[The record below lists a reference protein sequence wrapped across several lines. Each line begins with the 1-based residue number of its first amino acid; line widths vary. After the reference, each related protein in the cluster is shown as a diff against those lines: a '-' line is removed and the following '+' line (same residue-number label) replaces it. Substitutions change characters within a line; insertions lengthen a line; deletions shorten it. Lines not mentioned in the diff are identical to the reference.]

1 MLINESD
8 QLLSDRKEG
17 IYRPVVGLSNKH
29 LLIQKSQLMLL
40 LIQRHTILLQA
51 YCVGTLP

>member
-8 QLLSDRKEG
+8 QLLSYRKEG
-17 IYRPVVGLSNKH
+17 RYRPVVGLSNKH

>member
-8 QLLSDRKEG
+8 QLLSDSKVG
-17 IYRPVVGLSNKH
+17 VNRPVVGLSNKH

>member
-17 IYRPVVGLSNKH
+17 GYRPVVGLSNKH